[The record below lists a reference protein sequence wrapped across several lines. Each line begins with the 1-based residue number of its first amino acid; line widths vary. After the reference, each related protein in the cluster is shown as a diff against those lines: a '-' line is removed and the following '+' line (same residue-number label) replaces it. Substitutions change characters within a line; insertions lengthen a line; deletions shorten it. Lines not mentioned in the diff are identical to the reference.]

1 MNQKEMKKAFANVA
15 RQMSEARG
23 EKTVAPQMNPVVRS
37 YSQDVDEG
45 YYDDPEKFQAALKTF
60 ESDFLYEMFPEEF
73 AAMEARKVAAAQEEA
88 ISRGPTPVEQS
99 IRAPMPIEEIATPSP
114 VKVPQE
120 LKAGGRSR
128 LI

>member
-45 YYDDPEKFQAALKTF
+45 YYDDPEKFQAALKAF

-73 AAMEARKVAAAQEEA
+73 AAMEASLKRSFQTLVLEPLEVKVAAAQE
-88 ISRGPTPVEQS
+88 V
-99 IRAPMPIEEIATPSP
+99 
-114 VKVPQE
+114 
-120 LKAGGRSR
+120 GRNFLWR
-128 LI
+128 C